1 MDTLLSIVGNAGL
14 VIGVGIIVLVL
25 VVSVN
30 HLLDL
35 HDEDRNGR

>member
-25 VVSVN
+25 VMSVN
-30 HLLDL
+30 RVLDL